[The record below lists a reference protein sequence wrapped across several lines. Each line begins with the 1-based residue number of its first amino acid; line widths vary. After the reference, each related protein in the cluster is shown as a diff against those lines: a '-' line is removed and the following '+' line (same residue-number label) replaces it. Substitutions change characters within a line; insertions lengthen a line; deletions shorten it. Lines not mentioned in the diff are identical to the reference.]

1 MKYTWDLTGLRSI
14 HRSDLPHRVF
24 QRSDEQELRV
34 DAERR
39 HVAGDLLAVAVQ
51 PVPRREAQHVLGPV
65 AAAGS
70 RRRRRDH
77 RRPGARGGEGDAPG
91 PRRYALLRVARVPEK
106 FPVGQLKLNW
116 KLRLSCLLFAFE
128 SGIDDAQYVRA
139 LKRTT
144 DAPRGYLYQWLFSR
158 LAESDYSPGMR

>member
-1 MKYTWDLTGLRSI
+1 MGFDRPSI
-14 HRSDLPHRVF
+14 NNNRLDLPHGVF
-24 QRSDEQELRV
+24 QRSDEQELGV

-65 AAAGS
+65 AAAACS
-70 RRRRRDH
+70 RRRRDH

-91 PRRYALLRVARVPEK
+91 PRRHALLRVARVPEK

-128 SGIDDAQYVRA
+128 SGIDDAQAQYVRA

-144 DAPRGYLYQWLFSR
+144 DAPRGYLQSASIAR
-158 LAESDYSPGMR
+158 S